1 MVLKKFIRPTKVV
14 RGFTLE
20 PDHTELINRESARRR
35 LNNDSMTLRQLLDE
49 WAKWEKLRLEAEET
63 PPTPG
68 GKTNASI

>member
-20 PDHTELINRESARRR
+20 PDHIELINRESARRR

-49 WAKWEKLRLEAEET
+49 WAKWVIDHYPILLYDNSK
-63 PPTPG
+63 P
-68 GKTNASI
+68 